1 MNLIEKKC
9 LCCFNNFSKPK
20 WQSKGDFLLRKYC
33 SKVCANKETAK
44 VRMANPETRKK
55 ISEGLKGKEK
65 TLTHR
70 NNLSKALKTSP
81 EAKKTQFK
89 KGKDNPAF
97 GRNQTGAAN
106 NNWKGGAT
114 NKNQKLRNDPQYK
127 IWRQT
132 CMERDHYQCT
142 ECGAKG
148 YLQVHHIKTISESP
162 ELIWVVENG
171 KTVCVSCHEKIHGRF
186 IGKFKQKK

>member
-1 MNLIEKKC
+1 MAKIIKICENKSCKKE
-9 LCCFNNFSKPK
+9 FSAWPK
-20 WQSKGDFLLRKYC
+20 QNRKYC
-33 SKVCANKETAK
+33 CRKCQMTPERRETIGISKKGKPNLKVSIALKNSPKAK
-44 VRMANPETRKK
+44 VF
-55 ISEGLKGKEK
+55 
-65 TLTHR
+65 
-70 NNLSKALKTSP
+70 
-81 EAKKTQFK
+81 QFK
-89 KGKDNPAF
+89 KGKDNPAY
-97 GRNQTGAAN
+97 GRDQKGELNP
-106 NNWKGGAT
+106 NWKGGAT

-186 IGKFKQKK
+186 IGKFKQK